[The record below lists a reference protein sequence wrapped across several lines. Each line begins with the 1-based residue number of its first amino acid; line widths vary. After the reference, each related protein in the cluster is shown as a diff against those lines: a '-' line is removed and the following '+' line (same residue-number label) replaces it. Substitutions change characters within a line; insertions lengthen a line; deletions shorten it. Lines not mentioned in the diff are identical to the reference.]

1 MTRLL
6 RQLRLAG
13 AALVLLALASA
24 APVSQVSAAE
34 LRVGLGSTVT
44 AIDPLF
50 YVIGSNSALAR
61 NIFDALINQ
70 DDQQHLTPALATAWR
85 AIDDT
90 TWEFTLRQGVTFHDG
105 TPFTAED
112 VAASIRRIPNI
123 RNSPSSFL
131 PFVRPIKRVTVVD
144 PHTIRFETDGPFPL
158 LPSNLSRISIH
169 PARFENAS
177 LEDFNSGRAAIGTG
191 PFKFVSFT
199 PGDRIVVERNSSYW
213 GGAPAW
219 DRVTFRI
226 VTTDAARV
234 AGLIAG
240 DFDVIENVP
249 TADVARLRRQSQV
262 QIATATSNRVMYLHL
277 DTAREQSPFV
287 MTAEGTAG
295 PNVLRDLHVRQAI
308 SRAIDRAALVD
319 RIMDGQG
326 VPAAQLVPEG
336 YFGYAPSLTVLP
348 FDRNAPRALLAEAG
362 LPHGFRLTLH
372 ASNDRYPNDE
382 RQAQAIA
389 QMLTR
394 AGIPTQVVVQPASIF
409 FTRASALEYSM
420 ILAGAAAET
429 GEAASVL
436 RPLLETFDPAKGAG
450 TGNRG
455 RYSNAEFDATLDR
468 ALATV
473 DDAARERLLSR
484 ATEIGIGD
492 LGVIPLFFLVNSWA
506 TRPGFAYA
514 ARSDG
519 YTLAVNVTAR

>member
-1 MTRLL
+1 MSHSALAPGQPRPRWAKVAPLL
-6 RQLRLAG
+6 DPKLDPKGNAVTVSIGLRARAGALALLLAGLFAG
-13 AALVLLALASA
+13 AA
-24 APVSQVSAAE
+24 PAAE

-105 TPFTAED
+105 TPFTADD
-112 VAASIRRIPNI
+112 VAASIRRIPTI

-144 PHTIRFETDGPFPL
+144 AHTIRFETDGPFPL

-169 PARFENAS
+169 PARFENAT

-191 PFKFVSFT
+191 PFRFVSFT
-199 PGDRIVVERNSSYW
+199 PGDRIVVERNPTYW

-219 DRVTFRI
+219 ERVTFRI

-240 DFDVIENVP
+240 DLDVIENVP
-249 TADVARLRRQSQV
+249 TADVARLRRQGPGQGNLQV
-262 QIATATSNRVMYLHL
+262 ATATSNRVMYLHL
-277 DTAREQSPFV
+277 DTSRAQSPFV
-287 MTAEGTAG
+287 MNAEGVPG

-308 SRAIDRAALVD
+308 SRAIDRAALVE

-336 YFGYAPSLTVLP
+336 DFG
-348 FDRNAPRALLAEAG
+348 
-362 LPHGFRLTLH
+362 
-372 ASNDRYPNDE
+372 
-382 RQAQAIA
+382 
-389 QMLTR
+389 
-394 AGIPTQVVVQPASIF
+394 
-409 FTRASALEYSM
+409 
-420 ILAGAAAET
+420 
-429 GEAASVL
+429 
-436 RPLLETFDPAKGAG
+436 
-450 TGNRG
+450 
-455 RYSNAEFDATLDR
+455 
-468 ALATV
+468 
-473 DDAARERLLSR
+473 
-484 ATEIGIGD
+484 
-492 LGVIPLFFLVNSWA
+492 
-506 TRPGFAYA
+506 
-514 ARSDG
+514 
-519 YTLAVNVTAR
+519 